1 LLRAKLKE
9 TKAKMKGFAIRGLV
23 VAAAIALAW
32 FGFDY
37 QLSGQFPEQFPE
49 QFSGQFPGQVSRQNV
64 AGPAP
69 GETTIALTGARVIDG
84 TGTPPIDD
92 AILLIE
98 DGRIA
103 GIGPTGSVAIPDG
116 ATIIDM
122 SGKTIM
128 PGLINAH
135 GHVTV
140 DDNTQLPVR
149 EHMEQRLQIY
159 ADYGVTTVVS
169 LGSHDQPD
177 ELEGVKIRDEQ
188 RAGTLIGARFFTGGR
203 NARGETE
210 EEARASVAHLDDI
223 GVDII
228 KYHINGRPNDMT
240 PPVYGALVDEAR
252 ARGLLTAVH
261 IFNLVDAKGAIESG
275 TNVIAHSVRDRDV
288 DEELINEMIRLNV
301 GYVPTLT
308 RDLSVF
314 IYENEPDFFDDPF
327 FLRGADVY
335 ATELA
340 LLRDAAHQEE
350 IRNDPGA
357 QEIKI
362 ALDQAMRN
370 LKILSDGGVTIAM
383 GSDSGSSND
392 WGRWQGYFEHVE
404 MEMMVEAGMSEMQ
417 VLLAATG
424 NAARIMNLDEIGT
437 IERGKWADLLVLSA
451 DPLSDIRNTR
461 EIDSVWIA
469 GNRRAMAR

>member
-1 LLRAKLKE
+1 LLRAKPKE
-9 TKAKMKGFAIRGLV
+9 TKTKMKGFAIRGLV
-23 VAAAIALAW
+23 VAAAIVLAW
-32 FGFDY
+32 LGFTY
-37 QLSGQFPEQFPE
+37 QYSSLEIVEEAQGS
-49 QFSGQFPGQVSRQNV
+49 
-64 AGPAP
+64 AA
-69 GETTIALTGARVIDG
+69 IALIGARVIDG
-84 TGTPPIDD
+84 TDAAPIDD

-103 GIGPTGSVAIPDG
+103 GIGPAGSVNIPDG
-116 ATIIDM
+116 ATRIDM

-140 DDNTQLPVR
+140 DDNTQLPIR
-149 EHMEQRLQIY
+149 AHMDQRLAIY
-159 ADYGVTTVVS
+159 ADYGVTTVIS
-169 LGSHDQPD
+169 LGSHDEPD
-177 ELEGVKIRDEQ
+177 EVEGLKIRDEQ
-188 RAGTLIGARFFTGGR
+188 RAGTLNGARFLTGGR

-210 EEARASVAHLDDI
+210 IDARASVAHLDDI

-228 KYHINGRPNDMT
+228 KYHINGGPNDMT

-261 IFNLVDAKGAIESG
+261 IFNLVDAQGAIESG
-275 TNVIAHSVRDRDV
+275 TNIIAHSVRDRDV
-288 DEELINEMIRLNV
+288 DDELINEMIRLDV

-314 IYENEPDFFDDPF
+314 IYENEPEFFEDPF
-327 FLRGADVY
+327 FLRGEDVY

-340 LLRDAAHQEE
+340 LLRDPASQDA
-350 IRNDPGA
+350 IRNDAGA

-370 LKILSDGGVTIAM
+370 LKILSDAGVTIAM

-424 NAARIMNLDEIGT
+424 NAAQIMNLDEIGT
-437 IERGKWADLLVLSA
+437 IEPGKWADLLVLNA
-451 DPLSDIRNTR
+451 DPLIDIRNTR

-469 GNRRAMAR
+469 GNRRAMTR